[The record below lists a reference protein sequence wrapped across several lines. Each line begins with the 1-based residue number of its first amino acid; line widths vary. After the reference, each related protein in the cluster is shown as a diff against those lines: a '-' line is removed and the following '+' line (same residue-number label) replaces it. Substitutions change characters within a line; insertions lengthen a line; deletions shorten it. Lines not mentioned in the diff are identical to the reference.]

1 MKIDSLSL
9 RPFIQLAG
17 NHQKTRTMFKNYLKI
32 ALRSMGRHR
41 LFTAINVVGLAVSIS
56 VGLLMIT
63 FISDLLSYDNFHEN
77 KDRIYRVSTSNQD
90 ANGFVMNL
98 ASTSVKA
105 GYEIRESVPGVDDVT
120 IIRRG
125 FGGDAKIGNSKIP
138 MEALWADNSFLKV
151 FTFPLTQ
158 GNSQTAL
165 QEPFSIVLTEKTSEK
180 LFGNSNALGET
191 IRFDSLTYKVT
202 GIMKDIPKL
211 SHLDFGALVS
221 FSTVELQKPT
231 HDGDFMGWGT
241 FYDNYTYLLLPE
253 EHNISSVQTS
263 IDEIS
268 KSQSMGLADQ
278 KIDLSLQPLNEI
290 SIGSSQVNEIGPS
303 LDPIAIWVLIALT
316 CIVLLSACFN
326 YTNLSVARALKRA
339 KEVGIRKVV
348 GAGKRQVIFQFV
360 TESVVISLI
369 SLGFALLLFLFLREE
384 FVSIHDYINRLVVLD
399 LSFVTILWFIG
410 LAIFIG
416 IIAGIFPALFFSRIQ
431 ALQVLKGITSL
442 KLFHRVSLRKSLIV
456 VQYVFSLIFITT
468 TIIGYT
474 QYKSFIAYDL
484 GFSTENILNIRLQ
497 GNKADLLVE
506 ELSKIP
512 AVKEISQSRIVTSLG
527 NINGTQLK
535 YKDQNDSISVQQ
547 NVVDANYLPL
557 HGHVFLAGENF
568 RNKNIDTQE
577 NEVIVNEKLLKQYN
591 IGNGDVNKAI
601 DEMVTID
608 GKKLTIIG
616 VLKDFHYERPEQA
629 IQPLVVRYSTN
640 PDNYINAKISTTDW
654 SGTFASIEKIW
665 KELDNNV
672 HELDAKFY
680 DDQIEQAYSGFS
692 MIIKV
697 IGFLSFLA
705 ICISSMGLFG
715 MVVFTTET
723 KLREISIRKV
733 LGAGEG
739 NLVFQL
745 SKNFLVLLAL
755 SACIA
760 LPATY
765 LLFDKVVL
773 SNFAYHESIGITELL
788 AGFLGVLLIS
798 FLMIGSQTFKAA
810 RTDPA
815 KILRT
820 E

>member
-1 MKIDSLSL
+1 M
-9 RPFIQLAG
+9 A
-17 NHQKTRTMFKNYLKI
+17 
-32 ALRSMGRHR
+32 RHR

-63 FISDLLSYDNFHEN
+63 FISDLLSYDNFHES
-77 KDRIYRVSTSNQD
+77 KDRIYRVTTSNQD

-125 FGGDAKIGNSKIP
+125 FGGDAEIGNSKIP
-138 MEALWADNSFLKV
+138 MEALWADNSFLNV

-158 GNSQTAL
+158 GNSKTAL

-180 LFGNSNALGET
+180 LFGDSNALGET
-191 IRFDSLTYKVT
+191 IKFDSLTYKVT

-263 IDEIS
+263 IDELS
-268 KSQSMGLADQ
+268 KSQNIGLTGQ

-303 LDPIAIWVLIALT
+303 LDPIAIWVLVTLT

-326 YTNLSVARALKRA
+326 YTNLSIARALKRA

-348 GAGKRQVIFQFV
+348 GAGKRQVILQFV

-384 FVSIHDYINRLVVLD
+384 FVGIHEYINRLVVLD
-399 LSFVTILWFIG
+399 LSFVTILWFIA

-654 SGTFASIEKIW
+654 PGTFTSIEKIW

-705 ICISSMGLFG
+705 ICISSLGLFG

-739 NLVFQL
+739 NLVYQL
-745 SKNFLVLLAL
+745 SKNFLALLVL

-773 SNFAYHESIGITELL
+773 NNFVYHEGIGISELL

>member
-268 KSQSMGLADQ
+268 KSQNMGLADQ

-399 LSFVTILWFIG
+399 LSFVTILWFIA
-410 LAIFIG
+410 LAIFTG

-739 NLVFQL
+739 NLVYQL

-760 LPATY
+760 IPATY

-773 SNFAYHESIGITELL
+773 NNFAYHESIGITELL

-815 KILRT
+815 SILRT

>member
-1 MKIDSLSL
+1 MKIDSPSV
-9 RPFIQLAG
+9 RPFYKLAE
-17 NHQKTRTMFKNYLKI
+17 NHQKTKTMFKNYLKI

-41 LFTAINVVGLAVSIS
+41 LFTAINVVGLSVSIS

-77 KDRIYRVSTSNQD
+77 KDRIYRVTTANQD

-105 GYEIRESVPGVDDVT
+105 GYEIRKSVPGVDDLT

-125 FGGDAKIGNSKIP
+125 FGGDAEIGNSKIP
-138 MEALWADNSFLKV
+138 LQALWADNSFLKV

-191 IRFDSLTYKVT
+191 IKFDSLTYKVT

-253 EHNISSVQTS
+253 KHNILSVQTS
-263 IDEIS
+263 IDELS
-268 KSQSMGLADQ
+268 KSQNINLTDQ

-303 LDPIAIWVLIALT
+303 LDPITIWVLVALT

-326 YTNLSVARALKRA
+326 YTNLSIARALKRA

-369 SLGFALLLFLFLREE
+369 SLGFALLLFMFLKEE
-384 FVSIHDYINRLVVLD
+384 FVGIHDYINRLVVLD
-399 LSFVTILWFIG
+399 LSFVTILWFIA

-416 IIAGIFPALFFSRIQ
+416 IIAGIYPALFFSRIQ

-442 KLFHRVSLRKSLIV
+442 KLFRRVSLRKSLIV

-535 YKDQNDSISVQQ
+535 YKNQNDSISVQQ

-568 RNKNIDTQE
+568 RNKRGDTQE

-591 IGNGDVNKAI
+591 IGNGNVNKAI
-601 DEMVTID
+601 DEIVTIE
-608 GKKLTIIG
+608 GKKLSIVG
-616 VLKDFHYERPEQA
+616 VLKDFHYERPEHS
-629 IQPLVVRYSTN
+629 IQPLVVRYSEN
-640 PDNYINAKISTTDW
+640 PANYINAKISTTDW
-654 SGTFASIEKIW
+654 PSTFTSIEKIW

-672 HELDAKFY
+672 HELDARFY
-680 DDQIEQAYSGFS
+680 EDQIEQAYSGFS
-692 MIIKV
+692 MMIKV

-705 ICISSMGLFG
+705 ICISSLGLFG

-739 NLVFQL
+739 NLVYQL
-745 SKNFLVLLAL
+745 SKNFMILLML
-755 SACIA
+755 SATIA
-760 LPATY
+760 LPASY

-773 SNFAYHESIGITELL
+773 NNFAYHEAIGMTELM